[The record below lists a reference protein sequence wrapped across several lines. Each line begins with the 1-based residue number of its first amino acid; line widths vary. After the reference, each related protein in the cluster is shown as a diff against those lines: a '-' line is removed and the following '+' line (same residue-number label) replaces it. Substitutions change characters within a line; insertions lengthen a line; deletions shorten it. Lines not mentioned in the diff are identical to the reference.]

1 MIRPHDSLLV
11 RTVVKYLTPF
21 IQVYALYI
29 LFHGHASPGGAF
41 QGGVL
46 LGASLVLAELVGK
59 TGSHPRYHIRGE
71 YLLASL
77 GILIYAGAGIAA
89 MVESK
94 NFLDYSAISLLGHEL
109 PVRRYFGIL
118 TVEIGV
124 ALAIAMTIVMIFR
137 ILAHAEE
144 TGRENVS

>member
-1 MIRPHDSLLV
+1 MIKPHDSILV
-11 RTVVKYLTPF
+11 RTIVRYMTPF

-46 LGASLVLAELVGK
+46 LGASLVLAELAGK
-59 TGSHPRYHIRGE
+59 TGTHPRYHIQGE

-77 GILIYAGAGIAA
+77 GILIFAGAGILAIIG
-89 MVESK
+89 SK
-94 NFLDYSAISLLGHEL
+94 NFLDYSALAFLGNEL

-124 ALAIAMTIVMIFR
+124 ALTIAMTIVMIFR

-144 TGRENVS
+144 TGKENAS

>member
-1 MIRPHDSLLV
+1 MINPHDSILV
-11 RTVVKYLTPF
+11 RTVVKILTPF

-59 TGSHPRYHIRGE
+59 TGAHPRYHIRGE

-77 GILIYAGAGIAA
+77 GILIYAGTGLAA
-89 MVESK
+89 MGKSK
-94 NFLDYSAISLLGHEL
+94 NFLDYSAISLLGDEL
-109 PVRRYFGIL
+109 SVRRYFGIL

-124 ALAIAMTIVMIFR
+124 ALTIAMTIVMIFR

-144 TGRENVS
+144 TGRESAS